1 MGWVEFQPNAPAGTS
16 EHEVL
21 AKWLEA
27 IGQLG
32 VPPRVLPIEVF
43 ADVVSSAVGVG
54 QRPAATL
61 RRFGRRL
68 GADGWTLPV
77 LSACVGQLTSID
89 AVAAAR
95 FNHFDVGIA
104 LAEGWT
110 EGARA
115 TNGVDGCLDA
125 LTGLVRV
132 PVLRIRLEQIYEHCA
147 TLHLPVD
154 QAYRLVVVDCAD
166 GDQPPFVRDATHVV
180 AAEHLRGMFRSG
192 ETLCATESGRLL
204 VLAARSRGLSAQVTG
219 LIEGLRAT
227 PLLQQVAVL
236 AWIEPLPADPSDI
249 AAFLADVS
257 G

>member
-1 MGWVEFQPNAPAGTS
+1 MGWVEYRPNPPAGES
-16 EHEVL
+16 EHELL

-43 ADVVSSAVGVG
+43 ADVVSSALGVG
-54 QRPAATL
+54 HRPAPTL

-68 GADGWTLPV
+68 GADGWILPV
-77 LSACVGQLTSID
+77 LSACVGRLTSID
-89 AVAAAR
+89 SIAAAR
-95 FNHFDVGIA
+95 FDHFDTGIA

-115 TNGVDGCLDA
+115 TAGVDGCLDP
-125 LTGLVRV
+125 LTGLVRL
-132 PVLRIRLEQIYEHCA
+132 PVLRIRLEQVYDHCA
-147 TLHLPVD
+147 ALGLPVD
-154 QAYRLVVVDCAD
+154 QAYRLLVVDCAD
-166 GDQPPFVRDATHVV
+166 GGHPPFVRDATHVV
-180 AAEHLRGMFRSG
+180 AAEHLRRTFTSG
-192 ETLCATESGRLL
+192 ETLCATDSGRLL
-204 VLAARSRGLSAQVTG
+204 ALAATSRSLPAMVTS

-236 AWIEPLPADPSDI
+236 AWIELLPADPCDI
-249 AAFLADVS
+249 SAFLADVS